1 MKSEKGITLTSLII
15 YVIAMVIVVS
25 IVAVITKYFYSN
37 IREVSESANTSSI
50 LTKLN
55 SFISNEV
62 NKTGNTLFYC
72 SDAGDI
78 IVFYNPNDKDELNS
92 NSGYT
97 QYTFKG
103 NSIYLNKIK
112 ICKDV
117 ENCKFALIEDNEKYK
132 FKIHLTIGENEKEIT
147 YTLKTSK

>member
-15 YVIAMVIVVS
+15 YVIAMVVVVS
-25 IVAVITKYFYSN
+25 IIAVITKYFYSN
-37 IREVSESANTSSI
+37 ISEVSKSSNTSTTF
-50 LTKLN
+50 TKIN
-55 SFISNEV
+55 SFISDEV

-103 NSIYLNKIK
+103 DSIYLNKIK

-117 ENCKFALIEDNEKYK
+117 EDCKFIVIEDKEKYK
-132 FKIHLTIGENEKEIT
+132 FKIRLTIGKNEKEIV